1 MGEDRKVVSPNG
13 RSLGDNDG
21 GGRLCNTY
29 YSAFA
34 LLKFELAALRDALRA
49 HKAFGAL
56 VDCIRGVNEVLEDLL
71 DVALACAPK
80 SP

>member
-1 MGEDRKVVSPNG
+1 MGEVRKVVSPNG

-29 YSAFA
+29 FASA

-56 VDCIRGVNEVLEDLL
+56 VDGIRGVNEVLEDLL